1 MEAEPLNLAAVGLGT
16 VAAFVFGM
24 ILYHPRVLGRT
35 WANGSG
41 VNLDEA
47 GFPAAA
53 MLLQLG
59 ALIALALVIGLTAT
73 LNLLGTALLAILAV
87 ALFVVANGA
96 FGRRSTGAIVT
107 DGLYALASGAL
118 MIAAQGIL

>member
-1 MEAEPLNLAAVGLGT
+1 MEPESLNVAAVALGT

-24 ILYHPRVLGRT
+24 ILYHPKVLGRT
-35 WANGSG
+35 WAEGSG
-41 VNLDEA
+41 VNLDKG

-53 MLLQLG
+53 MILQLG

-96 FGRRSTGAIVT
+96 FGRRSTGAVVT
-107 DGLYALASGAL
+107 DGIYAIGSGAL
-118 MIAAQGIL
+118 MIVAQGLL